1 MPEATEPI
9 LGGVKGGKEYC
20 VLISKGMTF
29 PSLFKLNGLFSGP
42 ELGEAYLVSNPL
54 REKLPVQIQ
63 GALSGAGLIRAGLEI
78 ADLGLSASLSRQR
91 ASNRV
96 ALVSQQSMGER
107 ELPGVDQKVQ
117 VGGASGAWVSVE
129 ELRKDRPF
137 QN

>member
-1 MPEATEPI
+1 M
-9 LGGVKGGKEYC
+9 LGNSAHVMRSAFGVKGGKEYC

-107 ELPGVDQKVQ
+107 EL
-117 VGGASGAWVSVE
+117 
-129 ELRKDRPF
+129 RMR
-137 QN
+137 

>member
-78 ADLGLSASLSRQR
+78 ADLGFLRPS
-91 ASNRV
+91 
-96 ALVSQQSMGER
+96 
-107 ELPGVDQKVQ
+107 PGN
-117 VGGASGAWVSVE
+117 G
-129 ELRKDRPF
+129 LRTV
-137 QN
+137 